1 MRDTWNQRKQKAKA
15 SCREIKPQKK
25 GGRVTVWSDEPTRTR
40 APRADDSHAG
50 KVVITKNLNSVI
62 VAVGNHQM
70 HPFPVEANAAYTA
83 KLPRQ
88 RSLPPEGEKVITSVV
103 FQDLQST
110 VSAVEYNDV
119 SPVAV
124 QGNAYSTVERGM
136 KHNARKGQGEAPVG

>member
-1 MRDTWNQRKQKAKA
+1 M
-15 SCREIKPQKK
+15 
-25 GGRVTVWSDEPTRTR
+25 
-40 APRADDSHAG
+40 
-50 KVVITKNLNSVI
+50 ITKNLNSVI

-110 VSAVEYNDV
+110 VSTVEYNDV
-119 SPVAV
+119 SPVTV
-124 QGNAYSTVERGM
+124 QGDACSTVERGM